1 MPDTLTENKGL
12 PNKAIIGIVV
22 AIIVIAVL
30 FAILGQRHKFEPV
43 LEGKNA
49 PDFALPDLKGKM
61 VKLSDYRGKV
71 VFVNFWATWCKPCE
85 EEMPSMQRMYEVL
98 KKQYQNFELLA
109 VSIDSKEPDAV
120 EAFAKKYEVT
130 FPVLHD
136 KKGKIKEMY
145 KTTGVPETFIVDQNG
160 VIAEKVWGPR
170 NWSKKDSVKTI
181 IELLTN
187 GPSEP
192 DKYKQKKAAY

>member
-85 EEMPSMQRMYEVL
+85 EEMPSMQRMYEAL

>member
-22 AIIVIAVL
+22 ALVVIVVL
-30 FAILGQRHKFEPV
+30 LVVLGQRQKFEPV
-43 LEGKNA
+43 LEGKTA

-61 VKLSDYRGKV
+61 VKLSDYKGKV

-85 EEMPSMQRMYEVL
+85 EEMPSMQKMYEAL

-109 VSIDSKEPDAV
+109 VSIDSKEPDVV
-120 EAFAKKYEVT
+120 EAFAKKHEVT

-160 VIAEKVWGPR
+160 IIAEKVWGPR
-170 NWSKKDSVKTI
+170 NWNRQDSVRTI
-181 IELLTN
+181 IDLLTN
-187 GPSEP
+187 GPSAP